1 MTPILSACLV
11 MYHCGDET
19 DLTLSCIQNAD
30 LEVSVFLSDNS
41 PEELTAER
49 LKWAFPGV
57 VVLSHEKNI
66 GLSRA
71 HNAVLPHLQSK
82 YHLLLDPGISFHPS
96 LLRRMV
102 SYMEAHSNIA
112 VLTPRFFSEEG
123 KEIFFPRRL
132 PAFHYI
138 LGSAFSGLGGIFTR
152 WQQEYTF
159 ADQEVEMPS
168 PVDSAPVSC
177 MLIRTDLFRRLDG
190 FDPGFVRTQEDADL
204 CRRILEQRL
213 GSIVYHPEMQ
223 VTFRRPEESHL
234 LFANSTHRF
243 GTVLRYFIKWGIT
256 W

>member
-19 DLTLSCIQNAD
+19 DLTLRCIQNAD

-132 PAFHYI
+132 PASIISSDQPFRGWAVSLPDGSRNI
-138 LGSAFSGLGGIFTR
+138 L
-152 WQQEYTF
+152 
-159 ADQEVEMPS
+159 S
-168 PVDSAPVSC
+168 P
-177 MLIRTDLFRRLDG
+177 TRRL
-190 FDPGFVRTQEDADL
+190 R
-204 CRRILEQRL
+204 CRPRWI
-213 GSIVYHPEMQ
+213 P
-223 VTFRRPEESHL
+223 L
-234 LFANSTHRF
+234 LYPAC
-243 GTVLRYFIKWGIT
+243 
-256 W
+256 